1 MPLPHHKGLGPGA
14 QGLTAPE
21 EMHHNPSLCFCV
33 FCPEGDFEGAGMS
46 LQVTRH
52 PSLSVIVLSPL
63 ETTAGCLASLCLP
76 WGPGLSSEP
85 IPRKQESHLRSTL
98 GCRTFWDVRVSSPHS
113 YVSQCP
119 CY

>member
-14 QGLTAPE
+14 QGRTAPE

-63 ETTAGCLASLCLP
+63 ETTAGASHHSASHGGRASP
-76 WGPGLSSEP
+76 LSPSP
-85 IPRKQESHLRSTL
+85 ESRN
-98 GCRTFWDVRVSSPHS
+98 RT
-113 YVSQCP
+113 
-119 CY
+119 